1 MKGTKSPFARSKCVD
16 GMVYAMPLVDGSYCY
31 AQAISSSMS
40 VVVNL
45 AVFKVRTT
53 TLLSSPPDLLKHDAI
68 AFTAT
73 WRRSLNRGDWAA
85 LGVHA
90 LIVEPTMH
98 PNEMLEDSNGVGVTH
113 SDLGL
118 ITNFMN
124 AWFGLEPWNVWY
136 DEQYFD
142 RLLGPGIA
150 RPSTAVVL
158 SKEDRDAYRTPEWL
172 KG

>member
-16 GMVYAMPLVDGSYCY
+16 GMVYAIPLVDGSYCY
-31 AQAISSSMS
+31 AQALSSSMS

-45 AVFKVRTT
+45 AVFKIRTN
-53 TLLSSPPDLLKHDAI
+53 TLLSLPPDMHKSDVI

-85 LGVHA
+85 LGVHN
-90 LIVEPTMH
+90 LIIEPTIH
-98 PNEMLEDSNGVGVTH
+98 PNQMLEDSNGVGVKH
-113 SDLGL
+113 CDAGL
-118 ITNFMN
+118 IVSFLK
-124 AWFGLEPWNVWY
+124 AWFGLEPWNVWH

-142 RLLGPGIA
+142 KLLAPGIA

-158 SKEDRDAYRTPEWL
+158 SKEDRDTYRTPEWL
-172 KG
+172 KS